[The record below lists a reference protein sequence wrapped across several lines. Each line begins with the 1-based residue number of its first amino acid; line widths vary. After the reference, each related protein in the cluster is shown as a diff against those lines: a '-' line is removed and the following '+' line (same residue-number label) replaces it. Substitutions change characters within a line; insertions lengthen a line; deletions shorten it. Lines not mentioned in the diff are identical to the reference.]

1 LDTKS
6 DLSLTLKFQ
15 RSLVK
20 AMFDPT
26 TKVLI
31 VDDMMTMR
39 KLVGKVC
46 KELGFTNLVEAAD
59 GIQAWEVIQSSSP
72 PIGLII
78 SDWNMPNCSGLDL
91 CKRLRVDSRFGK
103 TPFLMVTAEAE
114 QHQVV
119 EALKA
124 GVDNYVV
131 KPFTGPILAE
141 KLESIHKKR
150 SG

>member
-1 LDTKS
+1 MF
-6 DLSLTLKFQ
+6 DLS
-15 RSLVK
+15 
-20 AMFDPT
+20 

-46 KELGFTNLVEAAD
+46 KEIGFTDMVEAGD
-59 GIQAWEVIQSSSP
+59 GIQAWEKIQNSAP

-91 CKRLRVDSRFGK
+91 VKRIRADSRFGK

-114 QHQVV
+114 QHQVI

-131 KPFTGPILAE
+131 KPFNAPTLIE
-141 KLESIHKKR
+141 KLEAIHKKR